1 MSDIP
6 IKQLNKKEV
15 AFYPK
20 TNVAAIVDLNKG
32 IANGVAS
39 LDETGKVPS
48 SQLPSYVDDVLEYPT
63 KGSFPTHGEVAKIY
77 IAMDTNKTYRWAGT
91 SYAEISE
98 SIAVGTTTGT
108 AYPGELGAQ
117 LAEQVS
123 TLDERISTI
132 EADAFS
138 GDYNDLTNVPDLS
151 DLDEI
156 RSGAALGST
165 ALQSE
170 TDPTVPAWAK
180 SENKPVYTAAE
191 VGALPASTVIPSKLS
206 DLTNDAGYLTEHQD
220 ISGKVDKIE
229 GKGLSTNDYTND
241 DKTKLDGI
249 EIGAQANVKPDWEA
263 ISGSDAEI
271 LNKPDLNDYVKVSN
285 YVSDEEIISASFND
299 LNTRLNNKQDVIS
312 DLSVIRSGAASGA
325 TAYQKPS
332 TGIPASD
339 LASSVIPDIS
349 GKVDKVTGK
358 GLSTNDYTNED
369 KALLNDLEP
378 RVETLEYEHKYY
390 TYHFV
395 NHSSTHSI
403 NVDGPNAIKGYE
415 ILNDWHI
422 DSSIKPHVGTKDIMF
437 QIYLAGIGQPR
448 VRGISYTFSRED
460 GDLQLGDT
468 ISVIGIEQIDDT
480 TYTDVKYKFQ
490 LRVVNVTYKGTTKLG
505 VEQDPDF
512 EPIRITDEIVTPEE
526 KVAWNEA
533 LDTIDQLTGRV
544 EELERL
550 VENLSDQVQQL
561 QNP

>member
-48 SQLPSYVDDVLEYPT
+48 SQLPSYVDDVLERPT
-63 KGSFPTHGEVAKIY
+63 KESFPTHGEVSKIY

-91 SYAEISE
+91 SYVEISE

-123 TLDERISTI
+123 TLDERIATI

-285 YVSDEEIISASFND
+285 YVSDEEVISASFND

-369 KALLNDLEP
+369 KTLLNDLEP
-378 RVETLEYEHKYY
+378 RVEALEYEHKYY

-395 NHSSTHSI
+395 SSSSST
-403 NVDGPNAIKGYE
+403 NDTTKENAIKGYDV
-415 ILNDWHI
+415 INSWHI
-422 DSSIKPHVGTKDIMF
+422 NSATRPYVGTKDIIF
-437 QIYLAGIGQPR
+437 DLYISGTGHPR
-448 VRGISYTFSRED
+448 VRGVSYTFSRQG

-468 ISVIGIEQIDDT
+468 ISVIGLDHTDDEG
-480 TYTDVKYKFQ
+480 YADVKRKFQ

-505 VEQDPDF
+505 VEQDTDF
-512 EPIRITDEIVTPEE
+512 EPIQIIDEVVTPEE
-526 KVAWNEA
+526 KIAWNEA
-533 LDTIDQLTGRV
+533 LDTIDQLTDRV

-550 VENLSDQVQQL
+550 VGNLSDQVQQL